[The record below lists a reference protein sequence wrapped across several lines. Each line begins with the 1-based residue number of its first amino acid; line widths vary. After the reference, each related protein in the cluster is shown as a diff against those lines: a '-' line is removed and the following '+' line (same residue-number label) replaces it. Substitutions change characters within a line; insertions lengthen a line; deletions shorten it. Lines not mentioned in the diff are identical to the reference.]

1 MFGNSRE
8 GQRPQGWLDLLGRM
22 SAEPLA
28 ALEEIAERPH
38 FISGVFVAALTVLG
52 RTLTAPLP
60 WESGLFNLGERFLS
74 IFLGDVF
81 RWVGVVLLLHL
92 LTRSFNKNGR
102 LTAFLAV
109 TGWGSL
115 ALWPCLAFRLIPM
128 DSSFF
133 MGVVAKGGVVVF
145 TALYFTLWWWGLRRV
160 YGWTKGPAFFLLFIP
175 TLLFFGFTAVSKIV
189 TFLISTISLS
199 S

>member
-8 GQRPQGWLDLLGRM
+8 GQTPQGGLDLLGRM

-28 ALEEIAERPH
+28 ALDEIAERPH

-60 WESGLFNLGERFLS
+60 WESGLLFLVERFLS
-74 IFLGDVF
+74 VFFGELF
-81 RWVGVVLLLHL
+81 RWAVVVLLLHFF
-92 LTRSFNKNGR
+92 TRSFNKNGR
-102 LTAFLAV
+102 LTSFLAV

-128 DSSFF
+128 DSAFF
-133 MGVVAKGGVVVF
+133 VGAVAKGGVVVF
-145 TALYFTLWWWGLRRV
+145 TALYFALWWWGLRRV
-160 YGWTKGPAFFLLFIP
+160 YGWSKGPAFLLLFIP
-175 TLLFFGFTAVSKIV
+175 TLLFYGFTIVSKIV
-189 TFLISTISLS
+189 TFLISTLS
-199 S
+199 FSS

>member
-1 MFGNSRE
+1 
-8 GQRPQGWLDLLGRM
+8 M

-38 FISGVFVAALTVLG
+38 FISGVFVAALTVFG

-60 WESGLFNLGERFLS
+60 WESGLIYLGERFLS

-102 LTAFLAV
+102 LTAFLAM

-128 DSSFF
+128 DSTFF
-133 MGVVAKGGVVVF
+133 MGALAKGGVIVF
-145 TALYFTLWWWGLRRV
+145 STLYFILWWWGLRRV
-160 YGWTKGPAFFLLFIP
+160 YGWAKGSAFLLLFIP

-189 TFLISTISLS
+189 TYLISTISFS